1 MAFEPDTMLGVQHGA
16 TGSAS
21 RPHDGPGTVVL
32 WIGSATPANAVT
44 NDLWWDTTNLIEK
57 RYNGTTWDV
66 SGSAAY
72 APIGTGTPS
81 GPAGGGLSGT
91 YPNPDLAANYIVNS
105 MVASGAAIDPAKV
118 ALVNDGPFATPSQ
131 RTQAYSILTRRR
143 TGRLYMPP
151 GVVRANSTL
160 ATVAGLMYLMPIL
173 AERPL
178 TVDAFALFWPTAPT
192 AGQIRFGIYAD
203 DGQGLPTG
211 APVADSGLATAN
223 TTNATSQT
231 KTLGTPY
238 VAAPGAYWIGF
249 LVCSNITGAPTVTP
263 YSPASEIYG
272 SSLVGGNALY
282 VASLTTTLPT
292 ISTVNE
298 IGSELWPAV
307 SYRISAYT

>member
-91 YPNPDLAANYIVNS
+91 YPNPDVAAGEIVDS
-105 MVASGAAIDPAKV
+105 MVNASAAISPSKI
-118 ALVNDGPFATPSQ
+118 ALVNDGAFATSSQ
-131 RTQAYSILTRRR
+131 RTQAYSVLTRRKV
-143 TGRLYMPP
+143 GRFYLPP
-151 GVVRANSTL
+151 GVMRVNSTL
-160 ATVAGLMYLMPIL
+160 ATVAGLMYLFPIL
-173 AERPL
+173 AERPI
-178 TVDAFALFWPTAPT
+178 TIDAFNVFWSTAPT
-192 AGQIRFGIYAD
+192 AGQIRFGIFAD
-203 DGQGLPTG
+203 DGEGAPTG
-211 APVADSGLATAN
+211 AAVSDSGLVTAN
-223 TTNATSQT
+223 TTSATSQT
-231 KTLGTPY
+231 KVLGTPY
-238 VAAPGAYWIGF
+238 AASPGRYWIGF
-249 LVCSNITGAPTVTP
+249 LACSNLTGSPAVAP
-263 YSPASEIYG
+263 YSPASDAYG
-272 SSLVGGNALY
+272 PTLPGSQPY
-282 VASLTTTLPT
+282 VYPLTTTLPT
-292 ISTVNE
+292 ISSVSE